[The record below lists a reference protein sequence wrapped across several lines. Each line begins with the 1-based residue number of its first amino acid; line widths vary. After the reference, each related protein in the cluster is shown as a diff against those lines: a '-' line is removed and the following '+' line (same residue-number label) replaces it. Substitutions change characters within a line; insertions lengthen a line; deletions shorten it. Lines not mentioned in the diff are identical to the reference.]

1 MRVGLSLG
9 WMNGDESPEEFVNRT
24 LRTLEEASY
33 EDAMAIAD
41 AYTVQ
46 IPQNGFTPVRS
57 MDPATATVTQL
68 ANFVATFISDLQKRS
83 INRAE

>member
-9 WMNGDESPEEFVNRT
+9 WMSGNESPEEFVNRT

-41 AYTVQ
+41 AFNVTL
-46 IPQNGFTPVRS
+46 PGGFTPVRT
-57 MDPATATVTQL
+57 MDPSTASLQVL
-68 ANFVATFISDLQKRS
+68 ANFVATFITDLQKRS